1 MNSHNSTEHEMST
14 FNEMNT
20 FNEKDILFAH
30 SLKNW
35 GTKQNPPA
43 YVRMRLLRKASTL
56 GAGNKMQRIGKSLLM
71 KIRAL
76 NPYWTGRPLSHA
88 ELAKWLFSRAMLD
101 CLNIDRSAMRVVC

>member
-1 MNSHNSTEHEMST
+1 MNLPDFTDTEMNSM
-14 FNEMNT
+14 NEMDT
-20 FNEKDILFAH
+20 ALAH

-35 GTKQNPPA
+35 GAKQNPPA
-43 YVRMRLLRKASTL
+43 YMRTRLLRQ
-56 GAGNKMQRIGKSLLM
+56 AGGSAAGSRMQQWQKSLSM

-101 CLNIDRSAMRVVC
+101 CLTIDRSVLRVVC